1 MLRTPPCFEMGY
13 DMAEAF
19 DYVIVG
25 NSAAGL
31 QALQTLRKHNTE
43 ASVAIIDREDLP
55 AYSRVITP
63 YFVGGKTERD
73 NLFLVDR
80 DYYSQVGVTTLF
92 GRNVIALNAEGH
104 QLEMD
109 DGSRVTFG
117 KLLLANGAEARQI
130 KIASS
135 RSSVLRHMT
144 DAEKLVEMMKGAD
157 SITAIGAGLV
167 SLPLLSHAPASAE
180 KHLVVGSNRI
190 LSRMVDAESS
200 AILEKRFE
208 EQGLQLHKQNDI
220 VAIEEGDRLQLQLA
234 SGDCLV
240 SDMLIVGKGVEPNSD
255 LARTAGLQVAYGV
268 LIDDYCR
275 TSHSDIYAAGDA
287 AEGKDFVTGEP
298 TIQGNWMTAVEQG
311 ENAALNMLGLDCAY
325 AGSLKNNI
333 TEVFGVDVAAIGE
346 CLVESAQTVSTHD
359 PSTGR
364 FRKVFLNAQQQ
375 VIGAILIGETNDS
388 GLYYHWIRNRCVF
401 PGKQVLSGT
410 NTYASFQQ
418 RIT

>member
-1 MLRTPPCFEMGY
+1 
-13 DMAEAF
+13 MAEAF

-31 QALQTLRKHNTE
+31 QALRTLRKHAAD

-55 AYSRVITP
+55 AYSRVLTP
-63 YFVGGKTERD
+63 FFVGGKTERD

-80 DYYSQVGVTTLF
+80 DYYCQEGITTLF
-92 GRNVIALNAEGH
+92 GRNVVALDAEDR

-117 KLLLANGAEARQI
+117 KLLLATGAEAHQLTV
-130 KIASS
+130 
-135 RSSVLRHMT
+135 RSDRATTLRHMA
-144 DAEKLVEMMKGAD
+144 DAEKLKELMQKAD

-190 LSRMVDAESS
+190 FSRMVDAETS

-208 EQGLQLHKQNDI
+208 ENGLQLHKEDDI

-234 SGDCLV
+234 SGVCLT

-255 LARTAGLQVAYGV
+255 LARQAGLQVDYGI

-275 TSHSDIYAAGDA
+275 TSHADVYAAGDS
-287 AEGKDFVTGEP
+287 AEGKNFVTGEP
-298 TIQGNWMTAVEQG
+298 IIQGNWMTAVEQG
-311 ENAALNMLGLDCAY
+311 ENAALNMLGMTCAY

-333 TEVFGVDVAAIGE
+333 TEVFGVDIAAIGD
-346 CLVESAQTVSTHD
+346 CLDDTVQSVSTHD
-359 PSTGR
+359 QTTGR
-364 FRKVFLNAQQQ
+364 FRKVFLNQAQQ
-375 VIGAILIGETNDS
+375 VIGAILIGETNDA
-388 GLYYHWIRNRCVF
+388 GLYYHWIRTRTLF
-401 PGKQVLSGT
+401 PGKQILNGT
-410 NTYASFQQ
+410 NTYAGFQQ
-418 RIT
+418 RMA